1 MSRRQ
6 VLPLFALCAAALVG
20 IMGWLT
26 LTVRRLDEAERRGR
40 SEAAQEEKVRL
51 ALWRMELQLA
61 PLVAQES
68 AQPRESYLPSPSARL
83 PATLPSSPYVRL
95 RFQWDA
101 AGRPS
106 SVVVSRLFDR
116 AALQARLS
124 SEWVVVQRL
133 TPSPGPGRAPAR
145 PRASASE
152 QRAAVESDHAQSP
165 AAPAP
170 QEALRLKEAVRQVE
184 EKKAEAQQRIEAQAK
199 EDGPA
204 ETALQQRTLSKLEF
218 LARAATNAANVAP
231 QVVTAARPSSTHTS
245 EIGIGRLQ
253 PVWMGSELVL
263 ARRVRVGSQG
273 LVQVC
278 WLDWPA
284 LQRWLLAGIADL
296 LPSAQLVPVAEGDSD
311 ETRRLAALPVRL
323 LPGATTAQAPP
334 AASGLRLPLAA
345 AWGLAFVALA
355 ASGALL
361 FGMATLGERRAA
373 FVSAVTHE
381 LRTPLTTFRMYSD
394 MLLEG
399 MVSSDEQRRQYLT
412 TLSREAERQS
422 HLVENVLAYS
432 RLERR
437 RYAGASED
445 VTLEELHASVCESL
459 AAHARQSGMT
469 LVTRVPPGIG
479 QVRLRVDRSAVERI
493 LFNLV
498 DNACKYARAAS
509 DRRIHLEAES
519 DDRFVRLT
527 VSDHGPGIEPKA
539 ARRLFRPFHKSARDA
554 AQSAPGVGLGL
565 ALSRRLAR
573 ALGGGLHVLR
583 ARPAGAAFCLRL
595 PRA

>member
-1 MSRRQ
+1 VSRRQ

-40 SEAAQEEKVRL
+40 GEAAQEEQIRL
-51 ALWRMELQLA
+51 ALWRMESQLA

-68 AQPRESYLPSPSARL
+68 VQPHEAYRPSPSRR
-83 PATLPSSPYVRL
+83 PAAALPSSPYVRL
-95 RFQWDA
+95 RFQWDE

-106 SVVVSRLFDR
+106 SPAIGSSFDR

-124 SEWVVVQRL
+124 SEWVVVQHF
-133 TPSPGPGRAPAR
+133 AP
-145 PRASASE
+145 P
-152 QRAAVESDHAQSP
+152 P
-165 AAPAP
+165 APAP
-170 QEALRLKEAVRQVE
+170 QEALRLKETARQVE
-184 EKKAEAQQRIEAQAK
+184 AKQAEAQQRIETQAKGDAQA
-199 EDGPA
+199 
-204 ETALQQRTLSKLEF
+204 LSKLEF
-218 LARAATNAANVAP
+218 QARAATNAANVGL
-231 QVVTAARPSSTHTS
+231 QMVTPARPSSTRAA
-245 EIGIGRLQ
+245 EVRIGRLQ
-253 PVWMGSELVL
+253 PFWMGAELVL
-263 ARRVRVGSQG
+263 ARRVRVGSQE

-278 WLDWPA
+278 WLDWTA

-296 LPSAQLVPVAEGDSD
+296 LPSAQLVPVAAGDGD

-323 LPGATTAQAPP
+323 LPGATTGAPP
-334 AASGLRLPLAA
+334 PADSSLRLPLAV

-399 MVSSDEQRRQYLT
+399 MVASDEQRRQYLT

-432 RLERR
+432 RLERG
-437 RYAGASED
+437 RYAGPSEE
-445 VTLEELHASVCESL
+445 VTLEALFARMCESL
-459 AAHARQSGMT
+459 AAHAEQSGMT
-469 LVTRVPPGIG
+469 LVTSIPPGAG
-479 QVRLRVDRSAVERI
+479 EVRLRVDRSAVERI

-509 DRRIHLEAES
+509 DRRIHLEAEIA
-519 DDRFVRLT
+519 DRLVHLT
-527 VSDHGPGIEPKA
+527 VSDHGSGIEPRE

-573 ALGGGLHVLR
+573 ALGGDLSVVRGR
-583 ARPAGAAFCLRL
+583 ASGAAFCLRL
-595 PRA
+595 PRV

>member
-1 MSRRQ
+1 VSRQ

-51 ALWRMELQLA
+51 ALWRMESQLA

-68 AQPRESYLPSPSARL
+68 VQPHESYLPLPSARPL
-83 PATLPSSPYVRL
+83 AALPSSPYVRL

-106 SVVVSRLFDR
+106 SPAISRSFDR
-116 AALQARLS
+116 VALQARLS
-124 SEWVVVQRL
+124 SEWAVVQHL
-133 TPSPGPGRAPAR
+133 TPP
-145 PRASASE
+145 
-152 QRAAVESDHAQSP
+152 
-165 AAPAP
+165 PAP

-184 EKKAEAQQRIEAQAK
+184 AKQAEAQQRIETQAKGDAQA
-199 EDGPA
+199 
-204 ETALQQRTLSKLEF
+204 LSKLEF
-218 LARAATNAANVAP
+218 QARAATNAANVGPQIVAP
-231 QVVTAARPSSTHTS
+231 APPSSTRTA
-245 EIGIGRLQ
+245 EVRVGRLQ
-253 PVWMGSELVL
+253 PFWMGAELVL
-263 ARRVRVGSQG
+263 ARRVRVGSQE

-296 LPSAQLVPVAEGDSD
+296 LPSAQLVPVAAGDGD

-334 AASGLRLPLAA
+334 AASSLRLPLAV

-399 MVSSDEQRRQYLT
+399 MVASDEQRREYLE

-432 RLERR
+432 RLERG
-437 RYAGASED
+437 RYAGPSEE

-459 AAHARQSGMT
+459 AAHAGQSGMT
-469 LVTRVPPGIG
+469 LVSSIPPGARE
-479 QVRLRVDRSAVERI
+479 VRLRVDRSAVERI

-519 DDRFVRLT
+519 DDRVVRLT
-527 VSDHGPGIEPKA
+527 VSDHGPGIEPRE

-573 ALGGGLHVLR
+573 ALGGDLHVLR
-583 ARPAGAAFCLRL
+583 DRPDGAAFCLRL
-595 PRA
+595 PRV

>member
-6 VLPLFALCAAALVG
+6 VLPLFALCAAAIVG

-40 SEAAQEEKVRL
+40 GEAAQEEKVRL
-51 ALWRMELQLA
+51 ALWRMESQLA

-68 AQPRESYLPSPSARL
+68 VQPLEAYRPSPAAR
-83 PATLPSSPYVRL
+83 PAAALPSSPYVRL

-106 SVVVSRLFDR
+106 SPVLGGSFDR
-116 AALQARLS
+116 PALQARLS
-124 SEWVVVQRL
+124 SEWVVIQQAA
-133 TPSPGPGRAPAR
+133 PSPVP
-145 PRASASE
+145 
-152 QRAAVESDHAQSP
+152 
-165 AAPAP
+165 APAP
-170 QEALRLKEAVRQVE
+170 QEALRLKETVRQVE
-184 EKKAEAQQRIEAQAK
+184 EKKAEAQQRIQTQAKDDAQA
-199 EDGPA
+199 
-204 ETALQQRTLSKLEF
+204 LSKLEF
-218 LARAATNAANVAP
+218 QARAATNAANVAP
-231 QVVTAARPSSTHTS
+231 QRAALPPPTSTRAA
-245 EIGIGRLQ
+245 EVRIGRLQ
-253 PVWMGSELVL
+253 PLWMGDHLVL
-263 ARRVRVGSQG
+263 ARRVRTGPQE

-284 LQRWLLAGIADL
+284 LERWLRAGIADL
-296 LPSAQLVPVAEGDSD
+296 LPSAQLVPVAEGDGD

-323 LPGATTAQAPP
+323 LPGATTAVAPP
-334 AASGLRLPLAA
+334 IDSSLRLPLAV

-361 FGMATLGERRAA
+361 FGMAALGERRAA

-399 MVSSDEQRRQYLT
+399 MVSSEDERRQYLT

-432 RLERR
+432 RLERG
-437 RYAGASED
+437 RYAGPSEE
-445 VTLEELHASVCESL
+445 VTLDALFSRVCEGL
-459 AAHARQSGMT
+459 AAHAAQSGMA
-469 LVTRVPPGIG
+469 LVTSIPPGTG
-479 QVRLRVDRSAVERI
+479 EVRLRVDRSAVERI

-498 DNACKYARAAS
+498 DNACKYARAAT
-509 DRRIHLEAES
+509 DRRIHLDAET
-519 DDRFVRLT
+519 DDRAVRLT
-527 VSDHGPGIEPKA
+527 VSDHGPGIEPKE

-573 ALGGGLHVLR
+573 ALGGDLGVVR
-583 ARPAGAAFCLRL
+583 GRPEGAAFCLRL

>member
-1 MSRRQ
+1 VSRRQ

-40 SEAAQEEKVRL
+40 GDAAQEEQIRL
-51 ALWRMELQLA
+51 ALWRMESQLA

-68 AQPRESYLPSPSARL
+68 VQPHEAYRPSPSTP
-83 PATLPSSPYVRL
+83 PAAALPSSPYVRL

-106 SVVVSRLFDR
+106 SPAIGTTFDR

-124 SEWVVVQRL
+124 SEWVVVQQL
-133 TPSPGPGRAPAR
+133 TPSP
-145 PRASASE
+145 
-152 QRAAVESDHAQSP
+152 
-165 AAPAP
+165 APAP

-184 EKKAEAQQRIEAQAK
+184 AKQAEAQQRIETQAKGDAQA
-199 EDGPA
+199 
-204 ETALQQRTLSKLEF
+204 LSKLEF
-218 LARAATNAANVAP
+218 QARAATNAANVGPQMAAP
-231 QVVTAARPSSTHTS
+231 AQPSSTRGA
-245 EIGIGRLQ
+245 EVRIGRLQ
-253 PVWMGSELVL
+253 PFWVGTELVL
-263 ARRVRVGSQG
+263 ARRVRVGSKE

-278 WLDWPA
+278 WLDWPV
-284 LQRWLLAGIADL
+284 LRRWLLAGIADL
-296 LPSAQLVPVAEGDSD
+296 LPSAQLVPVAAGESD

-323 LPGATTAQAPP
+323 LPGATTAPPPP
-334 AASGLRLPLAA
+334 ADSSLRLPLAV

-399 MVSSDEQRRQYLT
+399 MVASDEQRRQYLT

-432 RLERR
+432 RLERG
-437 RYAGASED
+437 RYADSSEE
-445 VTLEELHASVCESL
+445 VTLEELNAKLCESL
-459 AAHARQSGMT
+459 AAHAEHSGMT
-469 LVTRVPPGIG
+469 LVTSIPPGARE
-479 QVRLRVDRSAVERI
+479 VRLRVDRSAVERI

-509 DRRIHLEAES
+509 DRRIHLDAES
-519 DDRFVRLT
+519 DDRVVRLT
-527 VSDHGPGIEPKA
+527 VSDHGPGIEPRE

-573 ALGGGLHVLR
+573 ALGGDLHVLR
-583 ARPAGAAFCLRL
+583 DRPGGAVFCLRL
-595 PRA
+595 PRV